1 MTLVIFSK
9 ILSVRISKSRTL
21 PRFVAERRG
30 VTNGQMPVPQDS
42 IGGAVLRGK
51 GAQSHVC
58 PTVSPKRKFC

>member
-51 GAQSHVC
+51 GAQLSLIHISE
-58 PTVSPKRKFC
+58 PTRPY